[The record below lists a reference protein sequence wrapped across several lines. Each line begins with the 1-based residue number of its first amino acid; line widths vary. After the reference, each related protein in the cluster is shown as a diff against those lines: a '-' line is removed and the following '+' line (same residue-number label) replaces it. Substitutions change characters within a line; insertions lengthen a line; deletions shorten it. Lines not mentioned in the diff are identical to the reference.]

1 MVDWVLAQTVDVPD
15 KIAVGNVFLVTTAL
29 PLHEPAQVLSD
40 SALIVYVLV
49 VAGATENVYGLAVI
63 PEIVTG
69 VVPSV

>member
-1 MVDWVLAQTVDVPD
+1 MVAVPD
-15 KIAVGNVFLVTTAL
+15 KVAVGNVFLVTTAL

-40 SALIVYVLV
+40 NSVKVYVLV
-49 VAGATENVYGLAVI
+49 VDGATENMYGLAVI